1 MICGREMKGAGDMGV
16 SHGRS
21 RVGDLVFQVY
31 SRSLHPDWFLV
42 REFRRVIRNGW
53 EADIRI
59 IEGGHAVIFRA
70 GGTRLT
76 EVVASPDTVLPESG
90 LIFHSPIKH
99 ERSTTIGRRGGAAY
113 QTCFEV
119 ERVDEEVFA
128 HLCMEMTL
136 DGSHERLFH
145 RDAPVNRMA
154 PAPIT
159 HLRYEAM
166 ARGLSVHTFQTFPEE
181 RAIVRTQSLFEAAGI
196 DAGR

>member
-1 MICGREMKGAGDMGV
+1 MGV

-31 SRSLHPDWFLV
+31 NRLLHPDWFV
-42 REFRRVIRNGW
+42 VKNFCRVTRNGW

-70 GGTRLT
+70 GGSRMT
-76 EVVASPDTVLPESG
+76 EVVAGPDTLLPEPG
-90 LIFHSPIKH
+90 LVFHSPIKH
-99 ERSTTIGRRGGAAY
+99 ERSTTIGPKAGAAY

-136 DGSHERLFH
+136 DASRERLFH
-145 RDAPVNRMA
+145 RFAPLNRMA

-159 HLRYEAM
+159 HLSYVAM
-166 ARGLSVHTFQTFPEE
+166 ARGLSVHSFHTFPEE
-181 RAIVRTQSLFEAAGI
+181 RAIVRTQSLFESAGN
-196 DAGR
+196 DLGR